1 MKINAGCG
9 YQKLDGWVNVDSDP
23 QCKPDV
29 VWELDKEFWGF
40 ADDDDDPVDEVLFNH
55 SLEHMGELV
64 EEYHYLISE
73 LYRVCAPDA
82 LVRINCPNPFHEDF
96 VNDPTHVR
104 AITPASLSLLSKR
117 NNAYFRE
124 NKAANTCLAD
134 MWDVDFEMVSVERV
148 VDPRFP
154 ELVDQPAV
162 FEKMALVNLNIVK
175 EYKIVLKAVK

>member
-9 YQKLDGWVNVDSDP
+9 YQKFDGWVNVDSDP
-23 QCKPDV
+23 MCEPDV
-29 VWELDKEFWGF
+29 RCFLDYNHWDF
-40 ADDDDDPVDEVLFNH
+40 AEANSVDEVLFNH
-55 SLEHMGELV
+55 SLEHMGETV
-64 EEYHYLISE
+64 VGYAKLICE
-73 LYRVCAPDA
+73 LYRVCAHDA

-96 VNDPTHVR
+96 INDPTHVR

-117 NNAYFRE
+117 NNAYLRE

-162 FEKMALVNLNIVK
+162 FEKMALINLNIVK